1 MVGGLKRVRGAGMV
15 AWRVE
20 WFVLVVWRGRLF
32 QLMWVMWDEVKT
44 SSGVVV
50 LASPWREMVVFARV
64 AERMRE
70 GPMMRAEWWC

>member
-1 MVGGLKRVRGAGMV
+1 MVGGGNRDWGAGMV

-20 WFVLVVWRGRLF
+20 WSVLVVWRGRLF
-32 QLMWVMWDEVKT
+32 QVMWVMWEEVKT

-50 LASPWREMVVFARV
+50 LESPWREMVVLLRV

-70 GPMMRAEWWC
+70 GPMMRARWWC